1 MPKPKHLPSAA
12 VISSEILEDLSTIL
26 EKESRA
32 KTFFAKIVLSAR
44 HYTGEDVKN
53 IDLEDLEEGA
63 VGGQLEHTFEEN
75 IQISISSLL
84 GSS

>member
-1 MPKPKHLPSAA
+1 MLIQKPKHLPSAA

-32 KTFFAKIVLSAR
+32 PQKLQRLRCQLR

-53 IDLEDLEEGA
+53 IDLEDLEESNSRQTVRA
-63 VGGQLEHTFEEN
+63 YF
-75 IQISISSLL
+75 
-84 GSS
+84 